1 MTTPIS
7 ITVGKIKGP
16 SFAWDLQK
24 AEAAKAEGKYIVVGK
39 RAGAKRKITGAA
51 NTWKK
56 QQSKELAGRPFNVLE
71 YDVYIPALG
80 IAGKPADILQALRK
94 ANYDSK
100 NIEGLQGLFTTEQLS
115 TPNSTVLS
123 VANWQQQ
130 VDPQTGTARANTLL
144 QQAVAAATAGST
156 VVKAKAAAKGAKAP
170 GAKKVQPSTLTLA
183 QIIALSKGKA
193 SGVTRV
199 VVDAAT
205 AGVASPRAR
214 RSIVDHYTEV
224 RATGGVGSA
233 PMYLDVTAFAI
244 NGDLRHVPKPGGKA
258 GKVVKKWFNEEARLV
273 SGTAGGLQA
282 ALKLLPFQP
291 AGVAALAQSAD
302 TWFKTNP
309 EVLPKPKKAG
319 SKKSAASP
327 AAGVPASAVLMPRAG
342 AASPQFGAV
351 PVLGGPGTVG
361 GAQPYPTNGGM
372 KPFFAQP
379 NLG

>member
-7 ITVGKIKGP
+7 ITVNKIKGP

-24 AEAAKAEGKYIVVGK
+24 AEAAKAEGKYIVVGR

-51 NTWKK
+51 ITWKK

-71 YDVYIPALG
+71 YDVYIPALA

-100 NIEGLQGLFTTEQLS
+100 IIDGLQSLFTADQLAQV
-115 TPNSTVLS
+115 NGNVIS

-130 VDPQTGTARANTLL
+130 VDAKGQPISGTLL
-144 QQAVAAATAGST
+144 QQAVAGAMAGAVT
-156 VVKAKAAAKGAKAP
+156 VKAKAAAKGAKAP
-170 GAKKVQPSTLTLA
+170 GAKKVQPSTLSLA
-183 QIIALSKGKA
+183 QIIALSKGKM

-199 VVDAAT
+199 VVDAAA

-291 AGVAALAQSAD
+291 AGVAALAQAAD
-302 TWFKTNP
+302 TWFKSNP

-342 AASPQFGAV
+342 GAASPQFGAI
-351 PVLGGPGTVG
+351 PILGAVGPFQATAGV
-361 GAQPYPTNGGM
+361 
-372 KPFFAQP
+372 KPL
-379 NLG
+379 LG

>member
-7 ITVGKIKGP
+7 ITVNKIKGP
-16 SFAWDLQK
+16 SFAWDVEK
-24 AEAAKAEGKYIVVGK
+24 AKAANAEGKYIVVGK

-71 YDVYIPALG
+71 YDVYIPSMA

-94 ANYDSK
+94 AGVDTK
-100 NIEGLQGLFTTEQLS
+100 TIEQQFTAERLAV
-115 TPNSTVLS
+115 PGDFALS
-123 VANWQQQ
+123 VLNWSQQ
-130 VDPQTGTARANTLL
+130 VDSKTQQPVAGSLL
-144 QQAVAAATAGST
+144 AQAVAGAAAGA
-156 VVKAKAAAKGAKAP
+156 VNVKAKAAAKGAKAP

-199 VVDAAT
+199 VVDAAA

-214 RSIVDHYTEV
+214 RSIVDHYTEI
-224 RATGGVGSA
+224 RATGGMGSA

-258 GKVVKKWFNEEARLV
+258 GKVVKKWFNEDARLV

-302 TWFKTNP
+302 TWFKSNA
-309 EVLPKPKKAG
+309 EVPPKPKKAG

-327 AAGVPASAVLMPRAG
+327 AAGVPASAVLMPRGG
-342 AASPQFGAV
+342 AASPPFGAV
-351 PVLGGPGTVG
+351 PALGAGGPLH
-361 GAQPYPTNGGM
+361 TNPGGM
-372 KPFFAQP
+372 KPFF
-379 NLG
+379 G

>member
-7 ITVGKIKGP
+7 LNVVPVKPP

-24 AEAAKAEGKYIVVGK
+24 AETARAEGKYIVVGR

-51 NTWKK
+51 ITWKK
-56 QQSKELAGRPFNVLE
+56 QQSKELAGRPFNVLD
-71 YDVYIPALG
+71 YDVYIPGLA

-100 NIEGLQGLFTTEQLS
+100 IIDGLQALFTADQLAQV
-115 TPNSTVLS
+115 NGNVIS

-130 VDPQTGTARANTLL
+130 VDPQTGSARAGTLL
-144 QQAVAAATAGST
+144 QQAVAGAMAGAVT
-156 VVKAKAAAKGAKAP
+156 VKAKAAAKGAKAP
-170 GAKKVQPSTLTLA
+170 GAKKVQPSTLSLA
-183 QIIALSKGKA
+183 QIIALSKGKM

-199 VVDAAT
+199 VVNAAA

-224 RATGGVGSA
+224 LATGGMNSA
-233 PMYLDVTAFAI
+233 PLYLDVTAFAI

-258 GKVVKKWFNEEARLV
+258 GKVAKKWFNEEARLV

-291 AGVAALAQSAD
+291 AGVAALAQAAD
-302 TWFKTNP
+302 TWFKDHA

-327 AAGVPASAVLMPRAG
+327 AAGVPASAVLMPRGG
-342 AASPQFGAV
+342 AVSPQFGAI
-351 PVLGGPGTVG
+351 PILGAVGPFQATAGV
-361 GAQPYPTNGGM
+361 
-372 KPFFAQP
+372 KPL
-379 NLG
+379 LG